1 MSNLRAK
8 RSLTE
13 LGRNVKFARLA
24 RSFARLDLAERA
36 GVSEKTV
43 QRIELGDPGVGI
55 GNLAAILAALGEPD
69 ALARILRI
77 EEDAVGLSRAVEG
90 LPKRGKTFGRYR
102 GTPAGRIADGGPAG
116 GEAPDDDEGFGF

>member
-24 RSFARLDLAERA
+24 RGFARLDLAQRA

-43 QRIELGDPGVGI
+43 QRIELGDHGVGI
-55 GNLAAILAALGEPD
+55 GNLALVLAALGEPD

-77 EEDAVGLSRAVEG
+77 ETDPVGLSRAVET
-90 LPKRGKTFGRYR
+90 LPKRGKTFGKRR
-102 GTPAGRIADGGPAG
+102 VTPVDRTDTPT
-116 GEAPDDDEGFGF
+116 DDDQGVGF